1 MPMKRYIFPL
11 IAVVIFS
18 IAACKNEKDTYFLI
32 RSDQV
37 GMISSTSTL
46 EEVEQAYQADSIVK
60 DTTELSIGVGND
72 KLRIYE
78 RGGKHLLTLTPN
90 KDSIPGVEHILVA
103 DPRFATEEGVNLY
116 STFGD
121 LKKNYQIKKI
131 ITSFNNIVI
140 LLEDSNVYFTIDKK
154 ELPSHLKYTTTRPI
168 EEVEIPEEAKFKYLM
183 VGWD

>member
-1 MPMKRYIFPL
+1 MNRFL
-11 IAVVIFS
+11 FS
-18 IAACKNEKDTYFLI
+18 LTAGLVFMLTACKTEENTYFLI

-37 GMISSTSTL
+37 GMIKSSSTL
-46 EEVEQAYQADSIVK
+46 QEVEQAYQADSIVK
-60 DTTELSIGVGND
+60 DTTKLSIGVGNN

-78 RGGKHLLTLTPN
+78 HGGKHLLTLTPDR
-90 KDSIPGVEHILVA
+90 DSVPGIEHVLIA
-103 DPRFATEEGVNLY
+103 DPRYTTDEGLNLY

-121 LKKNYQIKKI
+121 IKKSYPNRKI

-140 LLEDSNVYFTIDKK
+140 LIEDSNIYYTIDKK

-168 EEVEIPEEAKFKYLM
+168 EEVEIPEQAKIKYLM

>member
-1 MPMKRYIFPL
+1 MKRLIFPL
-11 IAVVIFS
+11 TALVILS
-18 IAACKNEKDTYFLI
+18 LTACKKEKDTYFLI
-32 RSDQV
+32 GSDQV
-37 GMISSTSTL
+37 GLVSNKSTL
-46 EEVEQAYQADSIVK
+46 EEVEKAYQADSIVK

-78 RGGKHLLTLTPN
+78 HGGKHLLTLTPD
-90 KDSIPGVEHILVA
+90 KDSVPGIEHVLIA
-103 DPRFATEEGVNLY
+103 DPRFSTEKGINLY

-140 LLEDSNVYFTIDKK
+140 LLEDSNIYFTIDKK

-168 EEVEIPEEAKFKYLM
+168 EEVEIPEQAKFKYLM